1 MNETLTM
8 QEIEDRFP
16 SQWVLIGELVT
27 DDQLEILS
35 GRVLGHGPDR
45 ESVEDKVDVFRPKRF
60 TVMYTG
66 SMSNGRVHIL

>member
-8 QEIEDRFP
+8 KEIEDRFP

-45 ESVEDKVDVFRPKRF
+45 ESVADKIDEFRPKRF

-66 SMSNGRVHIL
+66 KLSCGRVHI

>member
-8 QEIEDRFP
+8 KEIEDRFP

-45 ESVEDKVDVFRPKRF
+45 ESVEGKFDEFRPKRF
-60 TVMYTG
+60 TIMYTG
-66 SMSNGRVHIL
+66 KMTHDRVLML